1 MFFILSKIVSILLT
15 PYFWVFIVLIC
26 SFFVSIKYRKT
37 AFILG
42 LGLLYLFSVELFVY
56 PLFKYWEVPPIWYKE
71 VPADYEVA
79 IVLGGMAS
87 PGKLPDDRTHFA
99 NSPDRLF
106 HAMQLYKLG
115 KVKKILLTGGS
126 GEMTGKRIPEA
137 KFLKNELMLCG
148 VDSVDILIDNESKN
162 TRENA
167 LFTKELLNK
176 HFSKNAKCILVTSGY
191 HMRRSVACFE
201 KVGIEVLPFSVD
213 SQISDD
219 VPILSFLSP
228 SPHTIIKWHVIMHE
242 FFGFVSY
249 KLAGYI

>member
-1 MFFILSKIVSILLT
+1 MFFILSKILSILLT
-15 PYFWVFIVLIC
+15 PYFWVFILLV
-26 SFFVSIKYRKT
+26 STFFVSIKYRKT
-37 AFILG
+37 TFIAG
-42 LGLLYLFSVELFVY
+42 LGLLYFFSVELFVY
-56 PLFKYWEVPPIWYKE
+56 PLFKYWEVPAIWYEDVKT
-71 VPADYEVA
+71 DYEVA
-79 IVLGGMAS
+79 IVLGGMAR

-137 KFLKNELMLCG
+137 NFLKNELMLCG
-148 VDSVDILIDNESKN
+148 VDSADILIDNESKN

-167 LFTKELLNK
+167 LFTKQLLDKYFNK
-176 HFSKNAKCILVTSGY
+176 NTKCILVTSGY

-201 KVGIEVLPFSVD
+201 KVGIKVLPFSVD

-219 VPILSFLSP
+219 VPVLSFLSP
-228 SPHTIIKWHVIMHE
+228 SPHTVIKWHVIMHE

-249 KLAGYI
+249 KVADYI